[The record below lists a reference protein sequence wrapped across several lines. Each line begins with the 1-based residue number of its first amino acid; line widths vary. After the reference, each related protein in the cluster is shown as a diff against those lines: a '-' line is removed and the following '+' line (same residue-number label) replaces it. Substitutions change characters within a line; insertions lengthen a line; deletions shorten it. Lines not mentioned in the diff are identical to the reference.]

1 MKSGTRPVLK
11 YFSEQGF
18 NDVTLTLHIMSP
30 SATIQEILELEQYFL
45 DIYFNNS
52 FNLNSDNTAS
62 GSGKNYPMS
71 KIAKERL
78 RKERGIAVFMYAMF
92 SGAAELF

>member
-1 MKSGTRPVLK
+1 MGSSVNLFARVTSYFYPSILKSGTRPVLK

-30 SATIQEILELEQYFL
+30 SATFQEILELEQYFL
-45 DIYFNNS
+45 DFYFNNS

-62 GSGKNYPMS
+62 GSGKIILCL
-71 KIAKERL
+71 K
-78 RKERGIAVFMYAMF
+78 
-92 SGAAELF
+92 